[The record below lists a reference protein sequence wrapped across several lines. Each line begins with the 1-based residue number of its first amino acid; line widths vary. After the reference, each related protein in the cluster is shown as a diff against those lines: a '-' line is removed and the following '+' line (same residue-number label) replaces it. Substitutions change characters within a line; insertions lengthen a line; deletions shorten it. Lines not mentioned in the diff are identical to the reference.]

1 METRR
6 EERREERMGRCGTG
20 EKVRRVEICESGRE
34 WTGLKGKEEKG
45 KKKTVEERGKGREGG
60 RGGEE
65 RIGHGTVQHGTEFAG
80 REKQRRGE
88 MRETWDGIRFK
99 EVIG

>member
-60 RGGEE
+60 RGGED
-65 RIGHGTVQHGTEFAG
+65 RA
-80 REKQRRGE
+80 
-88 MRETWDGIRFK
+88 WDSAAWH
-99 EVIG
+99 